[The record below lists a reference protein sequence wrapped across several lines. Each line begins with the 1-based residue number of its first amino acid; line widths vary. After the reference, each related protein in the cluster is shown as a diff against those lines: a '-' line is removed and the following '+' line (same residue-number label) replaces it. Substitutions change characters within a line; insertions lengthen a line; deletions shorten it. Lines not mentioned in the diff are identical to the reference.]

1 MTKGQNF
8 PQTREKGPSN
18 TAKSKEAATRAAN
31 LKKLPKTRPLEGP
44 PHAVKSTTALMTED
58 SNDVEEDGA
67 LDTEEG
73 EDERYYVARDVNTDD
88 ESAQAGPSKK
98 AKTNDSNTRV
108 TETHSSAMSTTD
120 ARTPHSATAAANT
133 TTATS
138 SNNIQIPSGTG
149 TNPPGETAG
158 IPSPIVAGTPSVL
171 PVLDDDTVGRIQSE
185 ILVYK

>member
-8 PQTREKGPSN
+8 PQTHEKGLGN
-18 TAKSKEAATRAAN
+18 TAKSTKAAATKAAG
-31 LKKLPKTRPLEGP
+31 LKNIKKVKASEGAAALKETAASMTR
-44 PHAVKSTTALMTED
+44 D

-98 AKTNDSNTRV
+98 AKTNDSDTRV

-120 ARTPHSATAAANT
+120 ARTPRSATALE
-133 TTATS
+133 
-138 SNNIQIPSGTG
+138 Q
-149 TNPPGETAG
+149 
-158 IPSPIVAGTPSVL
+158 
-171 PVLDDDTVGRIQSE
+171 
-185 ILVYK
+185 